1 MTRLHVAVPEEFLFR
16 MERTVGLSDINYA
29 KHLDS
34 VSMVKILHE
43 ARLQFLASLGFTE
56 ANVYGLGLVVTDLS
70 VDYIAES
77 FANDRLTI
85 DVGVSKFTRHG
96 FDIGIKVSN
105 EALAAVVCNG
115 NFGLVFFDFDKH
127 HLARVPSGFEEKLC
141 SSNLQQKIKA
151 RVA

>member
-1 MTRLHVAVPEEFLFR
+1 MTRLHVAIPEEFLFR

-70 VDYIAES
+70 VDYISES
-77 FANDRLTI
+77 FANDRLII

-96 FDIGIKVSN
+96 FDIGFKVSN
-105 EALAAVVCNG
+105 KALETIVCNG

-127 HLARVPSGFEEKLC
+127 ELASVPSGFEEMLNR
-141 SSNLQQKIKA
+141 SNLQQKIKA
-151 RVA
+151 KVA

>member
-105 EALAAVVCNG
+105 EALEAVVCNG

-127 HLARVPSGFEEKLC
+127 HLARVPSGFEEKLG
-141 SSNLQQKIKA
+141 STNLQQKIKA

>member
-1 MTRLHVAVPEEFLFR
+1 MTRLHVAIPEEFLFR

-56 ANVYGLGLVVTDLS
+56 ANVYGLGLVVSDLS
-70 VDYIAES
+70 VDYISES
-77 FANDRLTI
+77 FANDRLII

-96 FDIGIKVSN
+96 FDIGFKVSN
-105 EALAAVVCNG
+105 KALETIVCNG

-127 HLARVPSGFEEKLC
+127 KLASVPLGFEEKLGR
-141 SSNLQQKIKA
+141 SNSQQKVKA
-151 RVA
+151 KVA

>member
-1 MTRLHVAVPEEFLFR
+1 MTRLHVAIPEEFLFR

-56 ANVYGLGLVVTDLS
+56 ANVYGLGLVVSDLS
-70 VDYIAES
+70 VDYISES
-77 FANDRLTI
+77 FANDRLII

-96 FDIGIKVSN
+96 FDIGFKVSN
-105 EALAAVVCNG
+105 KALETIVCNG

-127 HLARVPSGFEEKLC
+127 KLASVPSGFEEKLGR
-141 SSNLQQKIKA
+141 SNSQQKVKA
-151 RVA
+151 KVA

>member
-29 KHLDS
+29 KHLDC

-70 VDYIAES
+70 VDYISES

-85 DVGVSKFTRHG
+85 DVGVAKLTRHG
-96 FDIGIKVSN
+96 FDIGFKVSN
-105 EALAAVVCNG
+105 EALETIVCNG
-115 NFGLVFFDFDKH
+115 NCGLVFFDFDKH
-127 HLARVPSGFEEKLC
+127 QLASVPSGFEEML
-141 SSNLQQKIKA
+141 SRSNLQHKVKA
-151 RVA
+151 KVA

>member
-1 MTRLHVAVPEEFLFR
+1 MTRLHVAIPEEFLFR

-56 ANVYGLGLVVTDLS
+56 ANVYGLGLVVSDLS
-70 VDYIAES
+70 VDYISES
-77 FANDRLTI
+77 FANDRLII

-96 FDIGIKVSN
+96 FDIGFKVSN
-105 EALAAVVCNG
+105 KALETIVCNG

-127 HLARVPSGFEEKLC
+127 ELASVPSGFEEKLGR
-141 SSNLQQKIKA
+141 SNSQQKVKA
-151 RVA
+151 KVA

>member
-1 MTRLHVAVPEEFLFR
+1 MTRLHVAIPEEFLFR

-56 ANVYGLGLVVTDLS
+56 ANVYGLGLVVSDLS
-70 VDYIAES
+70 VDYISES
-77 FANDRLTI
+77 FANDRLII

-96 FDIGIKVSN
+96 FDIGFKVSN
-105 EALAAVVCNG
+105 KALETIVCNG

-127 HLARVPSGFEEKLC
+127 QLASVPSGFEEKLGR
-141 SSNLQQKIKA
+141 SNLQEKVKA
-151 RVA
+151 KVA